1 MKVRA
6 RLALTGVA
14 ALVPVAAALVLAI
27 TSMRTVALAGV
38 LVQSAQGIAAA
49 GHAACVADPHAWG
62 GPLVTNL
69 AAYAY
74 DPELRP
80 ARAEAPPLAPA
91 QVVAADAGT
100 PTLARRGNQGE
111 VLVHAA
117 PTGPCAYILVRRVI
131 PGPGP
136 NPFGPLWL
144 IGPVVCCV
152 LALAVMLVLLGP
164 IVRRISRLRDEV
176 RTAASSGYRTDITVL
191 GDDEVAELAAAFAH
205 SSRQLNV
212 HLDAQER
219 RERTLREFLANTTH
233 DVMLPLT
240 VLQGHLAALH
250 GGPPDATTLRAAMQ
264 EADYIAAL
272 VHNLEIAARLD
283 AGEPTLADD
292 PVELAPLVARVS
304 QRHAPLARRRGVHL
318 AHAVPGTPIVVRG
331 DLTLIEQAVSNLVQN
346 AVLHNHPDGHV
357 AVVLEQD
364 DEAHFRVVVKDDGP
378 GLAPG
383 ELERV
388 LTRGERGDEARTR
401 HPHGKGLGLAI
412 ARRVTDAHRWS
423 FTMRPGSDAGLEVEL
438 RGPLA

>member
-14 ALVPVAAALVLAI
+14 ALIPVAATLVLAI
-27 TSMRTVALAGV
+27 TSLRTVALAGV
-38 LVQSAQGIAAA
+38 LVQTAEGIATA
-49 GHAACVADPHAWG
+49 GHAACVADPVGWSG
-62 GPLVTNL
+62 ELVTGIEVH
-69 AAYAY
+69 AY

-80 ARAEAPPLAPA
+80 ADADAPTLAPTL
-91 QVVAADAGT
+91 VAAATAGT
-100 PTLARRGNQGE
+100 PQLHRIQNRGV
-111 VLVHAA
+111 VLVHAS
-117 PTGPCAYILVRRVI
+117 PTGPCAYILVTRVI

-136 NPFGPLWL
+136 SPMGPLWL
-144 IGPVVCCV
+144 IGPLVCCV
-152 LALAVMLVLLGP
+152 MALVVVLVLLGP

-176 RTAASSGYRTDITVL
+176 RTAAASGYRTDITVR
-191 GDDEVAELAAAFAH
+191 GDDELAELAAAFAH
-205 SSRQLNV
+205 SSRQLNI

-283 AGEPTLADD
+283 AGEPSLADD

-304 QRHAPLARRRGVHL
+304 QRHAPLARRRGIHL
-318 AHAVPGTPIVVRG
+318 AHAVPNHPIVVRG

-346 AVLHNHPDGHV
+346 AVLHNHQGGHV
-357 AVVLEQD
+357 AVVLELD
-364 DEAHFRVVVKDDGP
+364 DTARFRVVVKDDGP
-378 GLAPG
+378 GLAPA

-388 LTRGERGDEARTR
+388 LSRGERGDDARTR
-401 HPHGKGLGLAI
+401 HPHGKGLGLSI
-412 ARRVTDAHRWS
+412 ARRVADAHRWS

-438 RGPLA
+438 RGPIA